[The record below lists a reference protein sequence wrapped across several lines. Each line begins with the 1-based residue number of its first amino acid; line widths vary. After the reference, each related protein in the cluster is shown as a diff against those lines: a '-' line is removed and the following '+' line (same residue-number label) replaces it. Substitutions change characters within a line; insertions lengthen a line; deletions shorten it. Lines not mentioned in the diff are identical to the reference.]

1 MKRILSFLAVVLAM
15 VVVGCHNDSTTDA
28 PIGDEGVTALT
39 LATPTTRTSLGEKS
53 GDVYPVYWSEGDK
66 ISVNGVESLEAEI
79 NASNPSK
86 ATFSFNAVLNY
97 PLSILYP
104 SGESVLFPAEQN
116 YAEGTFANGAAPMCG
131 YVASSSELL
140 VLKHLS
146 GILRFPI
153 KACEEGLTLQKIVIT
168 SSSAMLSGEFAVDCA
183 KATIAPSSNTTN
195 TITYIANVP
204 LSTSAEQAFYVAV
217 PAVEVG
223 VCTIEF
229 VDSTGEK
236 MTAHWSGNS
245 IVSGVVREFKTI
257 TYEPKITLSLVGFEA
272 ESDEIVEHCSYGYVR
287 DTNGNPLKG
296 VVVSDGLNCVQTS
309 ESGFYKL
316 RTNFGSARHI
326 FVSIPSGY
334 KAPKSEEGMP
344 LFYHKITTEECV
356 DRVCNAD
363 FVFEPI
369 AGDANR
375 FTIFVGADPQP
386 RAKSTSYDRFAFHSL
401 DICENFYLD
410 LKESREKITDREVYG
425 LMLGDIVHENMS
437 LYPYY
442 TAGIRT
448 TGIQMFNVIGNHDH
462 DYSAT
467 TERDGAR
474 VFEQYFGP
482 SYYSVNLGKIH
493 LVVLDNLIMKIVDG
507 KVSKSGYSYG
517 LTEEEWSWLQNDLSF
532 IDENTTIMVATHAP
546 MFKTKTLGDYA
557 TSTNTKHGTDYG
569 ALFAKYKK
577 VHAWAGHT
585 HVTFNYNY
593 PADSQFKNIEAH
605 TVARSTGELWT
616 NEYCSSGTPR
626 GYTVVEVDGDNVT
639 WSFKPTIY
647 QANYIAGNYSYTTGT
662 PTYSY
667 REWNF
672 VDGVAKMKDSGET
685 LPSNHQMH
693 AYAPGMYEDGYVYL
707 HVYLWDDK
715 WELPKYNGVTMEH
728 LAYNSNKSYS
738 LAWKEMRQFYSA
750 NCTTLSKDSDYSA
763 HANINKTNNDHCV
776 FRAPE
781 SKTSGTGTFTIVDRF
796 GQQYSRTITW

>member
-1 MKRILSFLAVVLAM
+1 MKRFFLFL
-15 VVVGCHNDSTTDA
+15 
-28 PIGDEGVTALT
+28 LT
-39 LATPTTRTSLGEKS
+39 LYVTTFVCCQTDPTVGYDGTNTLTLSIPKTRTSLGEKS
-53 GDVYPVYWSEGDK
+53 GDIYPVHWSVGDK
-66 ISVNGVESLEAEI
+66 ISVNGVESSEAEI
-79 NASNPSK
+79 DAANPSR
-86 ATFSFNAVLNY
+86 AIFSFDVVLNY
-97 PLSILYP
+97 PLNILYP
-104 SGESVLFPAEQN
+104 SGSSVIFPAEQN
-116 YAEGTFANGAAPMCG
+116 YTEGTFAEGSAPMCG
-131 YVASSSELL
+131 YAANGGERL

-153 KACEEGLTLQKIVIT
+153 KANEEGATLQKIVIT
-168 SSSAMLSGEFAVDCA
+168 SSTAKLSGEFVVDCE
-183 KATIAPSSNTTN
+183 KGSITPTDNTTDA
-195 TITYIANVP
+195 ITYVANAP
-204 LSTSAEQAFYVAV
+204 LSTSSEQVFYIAV
-217 PAVEVG
+217 PTVEVG
-223 VCTIEF
+223 TCTIEF
-229 VDSTGEK
+229 VDSAGDK
-236 MTAHWSGNS
+236 MVAYWSGNS
-245 IVSGVVREFKTI
+245 IKAGVVREFKTI
-257 TYEPKITLSLVGFEA
+257 TYRPNTTCTLVGFEA

-296 VVVSDGLNCVQTS
+296 VVVSDGLNCVQTN
-309 ESGFYKL
+309 ENGYYKL
-316 RTNFGSARHI
+316 STNFGSARHI

-356 DRVCNAD
+356 GRVCNAD

-375 FTIFVGADPQP
+375 FTMFVGADPQP

-546 MFKTKTLGDYA
+546 MFKTKTLSDYA
-557 TSTNTKHGTDYG
+557 TSTSTKHGADYA

-593 PADSQFKNIEAH
+593 PESSALKNVEVH

-626 GYTVVEVDGDNVT
+626 GYTVVEVDGDNVS
-639 WSFKPTIY
+639 WCFKPTIY
-647 QANYIAGNYSYTTGT
+647 QADYIAGNYSYTSGT
-662 PTYSY
+662 PTYTY
-667 REWNF
+667 REWDF
-672 VDGVAKMKDSGET
+672 VNGIAKMKDSGET

-781 SKTSGTGTFTIVDRF
+781 SKSSGSGTFTIVDRF
-796 GQQYSRTITW
+796 GNEYTRTIIW